1 MEIKVL
7 GSGCSRCKKAFD
19 VVNKVVQESGLNAEV
34 EYITNI
40 VRVMEYNVM
49 AMPAIVVDGDVKIRG
64 SVPTETEVK
73 KILGL

>member
-1 MEIKVL
+1 MQ
-7 GSGCSRCKKAFD
+7 KAFD

-34 EYITNI
+34 EYITDI

-64 SVPTETEVK
+64 YVPTETEVK